1 MKRTIF
7 LAGVLVG
14 LVACHD
20 ATTPIAPKPDIA
32 LNEVTAEASGQPI
45 PMPDLGAAVSV
56 TATEENMECVGALTG
71 TFHNVTVPP
80 NVLCILFNSIVTGN
94 VTAMENSLLGAFDN
108 QIGGSIL
115 GNSADVLQTRN
126 NTVQGNINI
135 KSGGPH
141 PVFLEVEVCG
151 SIVRGHVHVVDM
163 TGTISLGPTFCAPG
177 ANTIDEHVHVKNN
190 VIPPGR
196 LLQLRLN
203 TVGTDADISG
213 NTGVGPKAVQT
224 NTVAR
229 TLKCENNDPPF
240 VGGPNVADRYK
251 GQCF

>member
-1 MKRTIF
+1 MRKLLYPLITAF
-7 LAGVLVG
+7 A
-14 LVACHD
+14 LVACQDD

-32 LNEVTAEASGQPI
+32 LHEVTAEATGQAI
-45 PMPDLGAAVSV
+45 PEPDLGAAVSV
-56 TATEENMECVGALTG
+56 TATEENTECVGTLTG

-80 NVLCILFNSIVTGN
+80 GALCILINSIVTGN
-94 VTAMENSLLGAFDN
+94 VIAMENSLLGAFNN

-126 NTVQGNINI
+126 NTVGHNINI

-141 PVFLEVEVCG
+141 PIFLEVEVCG

-163 TGTISLGPTFCAPG
+163 TGTISLGPTFCVPAP
-177 ANTIDEHVHVKNN
+177 NTIDEHVHVKNN

-203 TVGTDADISG
+203 TVGTDA
-213 NTGVGPKAVQT
+213 
-224 NTVAR
+224 
-229 TLKCENNDPPF
+229 
-240 VGGPNVADRYK
+240 
-251 GQCF
+251 